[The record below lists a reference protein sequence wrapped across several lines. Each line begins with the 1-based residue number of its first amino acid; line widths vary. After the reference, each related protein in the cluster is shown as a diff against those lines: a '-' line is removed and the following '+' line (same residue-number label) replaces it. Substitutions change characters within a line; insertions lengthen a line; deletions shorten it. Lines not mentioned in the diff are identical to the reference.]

1 MNQYPKREIDLDFNV
16 NEIKTKIDN
25 ISKASTGSYM
35 IQDKNDIIN
44 TYRISVHSGM
54 MFGIMNITLK
64 KIEDNKTT
72 YITETMPAT
81 GSRVDAT
88 ILSRMQ
94 DDFLTILSKALS
106 GEEVNQKLIKENKSG
121 CLGIIILFFLSI
133 SFMAFKLV
141 D

>member
-25 ISKASTGSYM
+25 ISKAS
-35 IQDKNDIIN
+35 
-44 TYRISVHSGM
+44 ISAHSGM

-81 GSRVDAT
+81 GSRVEAT

>member
-44 TYRISVHSGM
+44 TYRISAHSGM